1 MKSVFYVNL
10 KDKQTVKQFIK
21 MNKGSNDGGDF
32 PKELLTCIYN
42 DIKAEPLRFPVKGQI
57 ELSRISAD
65 AGEKEGLVFLFM
77 KLCRLCEHWCI
88 VIVRNAVIFD
98 EFSRI
103 FGYVLT
109 QLVHRSTYMI
119 FLLRIL
125 GFLFVSQ
132 N

>member
-1 MKSVFYVNL
+1 MKTVFYVNL

-57 ELSRISAD
+57 ELSRTSAD
-65 AGEKEGLVFLFM
+65 SGDGEKEGLVFLFM
-77 KLCRLCEHWCI
+77 KLCRFCEHWCI
-88 VIVRNAVIFD
+88 AILRNAVTFD

-103 FGYVLT
+103 FGYVLI
-109 QLVHRSTYMI
+109 QLVYRSTY
-119 FLLRIL
+119 FP
-125 GFLFVSQ
+125 V
-132 N
+132 